1 MGLGL
6 ASTDLFCVLFVQD
19 AGLLPVL
26 NMSIH
31 QPFTMFWP
39 TDEALNSLPA
49 ERQRWLS
56 SPDHQDQLAATM
68 KAHIIRNSKVGGGG
82 VRQWED
88 GWINNKVV
96 DTQTYLFVINM

>member
-1 MGLGL
+1 M
-6 ASTDLFCVLFVQD
+6 
-19 AGLLPVL
+19 L

-68 KAHIIRNSKVGGGG
+68 KAHIIRSTKVGGGG
-82 VRQWED
+82 GGRQLED

-96 DTQTYLFVINM
+96 DAQTYLF